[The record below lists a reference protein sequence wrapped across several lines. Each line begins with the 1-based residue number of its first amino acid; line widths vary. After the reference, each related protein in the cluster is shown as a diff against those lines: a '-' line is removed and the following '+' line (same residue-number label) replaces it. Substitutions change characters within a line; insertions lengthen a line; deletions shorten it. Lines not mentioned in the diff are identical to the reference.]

1 MQRRVLAFA
10 MALSGVITA
19 VAETP
24 VVTVVPAE
32 PLTFIEPAEALGRV
46 WVRPGDQVTE
56 SGIHVLV
63 RYAESFPASEHATF
77 ECEIECKENEQDS
90 IVGFK
95 LLAPDG
101 SILESGSSDLDLV
114 VGVNRCDFVW
124 DPAILKDGEY
134 IARIYVSHPLRGE
147 PSYRDLRLIK
157 IGEGTLHREMEAA
170 RESLAHLT
178 EHITPLL
185 NAGVSVLGAR
195 FSLATEYMRVAEE
208 FAVHGDWPSAVTV
221 ARYVT
226 KTTTSIR
233 AFLAFAPESAELLA
247 PLPQPDMSAITIRNG
262 TFYAGDQPVFLF
274 GWNQRVN
281 DATEFATPHRFGL
294 NASVVT
300 ALPQPQT
307 TPDTLRQ
314 RFDALFASAREQNV
328 AVTVVAPIAAAAP
341 WTPPSLPET
350 MDALQPVEFLAAHQ
364 AESRAAMESYI
375 RSLMPVLKDRP
386 ALLSVALA
394 DKPGFRMEGSEVL
407 AAFSDYVKQ
416 MYPDRLA
423 VNRAWQTRFSDFSE
437 IEVWWT
443 NDRPSYQ
450 YDWQSFQQQT
460 AARFFGNLTG
470 LVRGFLPSIP
480 IQIRYADNVFAL
492 GQTRLGVDHET
503 LSALTQISGCAV
515 ATGLRNGEY
524 ALDYP
529 RSAVMYAF
537 LRSIAPDQ
545 PIYNTE
551 QGLWS
556 DADPYAEYSYEYV
569 HAVMWDGAIEGQ
581 DGSAL
586 ADGLTTDLT
595 DIEHEIYG
603 HPASFEGY
611 VTASVN
617 INRLAP
623 IVAAFQSAPEE
634 VSILLSMPSLVINDG
649 DPYLQSLLYAFE
661 GVSQSGRKT
670 GFITEEQIRA
680 GKLSQ
685 VKILVIPNM
694 SAISDAAFDAVNDYI
709 LNHGIVV
716 RAGTT
721 LPYNAWGHS
730 RTDIVSRSL
739 ETVHLQ
745 ESAQATQFYHAMDA
759 VDSRIGVAQVPHIIN
774 NFYYPFEGI
783 KSRFLIIDGV
793 PYLYMLS
800 LRHEAETVYVTG
812 GYHRGR
818 DLIDARDVEFPMTL
832 QPLDPM
838 LIQLEIPDSGLPGPD
853 AVAAAPTGVPTITVS
868 PVVPEVLDE
877 APPASQP
884 PARKSIRRGR

>member
-1 MQRRVLAFA
+1 
-10 MALSGVITA
+10 
-19 VAETP
+19 
-24 VVTVVPAE
+24 
-32 PLTFIEPAEALGRV
+32 
-46 WVRPGDQVTE
+46 
-56 SGIHVLV
+56 
-63 RYAESFPASEHATF
+63 
-77 ECEIECKENEQDS
+77 
-90 IVGFK
+90 
-95 LLAPDG
+95 
-101 SILESGSSDLDLV
+101 
-114 VGVNRCDFVW
+114 
-124 DPAILKDGEY
+124 
-134 IARIYVSHPLRGE
+134 
-147 PSYRDLRLIK
+147 
-157 IGEGTLHREMEAA
+157 
-170 RESLAHLT
+170 
-178 EHITPLL
+178 
-185 NAGVSVLGAR
+185 
-195 FSLATEYMRVAEE
+195 
-208 FAVHGDWPSAVTV
+208 
-221 ARYVT
+221 
-226 KTTTSIR
+226 
-233 AFLAFAPESAELLA
+233 
-247 PLPQPDMSAITIRNG
+247 
-262 TFYAGDQPVFLF
+262 
-274 GWNQRVN
+274 
-281 DATEFATPHRFGL
+281 
-294 NASVVT
+294 
-300 ALPQPQT
+300 
-307 TPDTLRQ
+307 
-314 RFDALFASAREQNV
+314 
-328 AVTVVAPIAAAAP
+328 
-341 WTPPSLPET
+341 
-350 MDALQPVEFLAAHQ
+350 
-364 AESRAAMESYI
+364 
-375 RSLMPVLKDRP
+375 
-386 ALLSVALA
+386 
-394 DKPGFRMEGSEVL
+394 
-407 AAFSDYVKQ
+407 
-416 MYPDRLA
+416 
-423 VNRAWQTRFSDFSE
+423 
-437 IEVWWT
+437 
-443 NDRPSYQ
+443 
-450 YDWQSFQQQT
+450 
-460 AARFFGNLTG
+460 
-470 LVRGFLPSIP
+470 
-480 IQIRYADNVFAL
+480 
-492 GQTRLGVDHET
+492 
-503 LSALTQISGCAV
+503 
-515 ATGLRNGEY
+515 
-524 ALDYP
+524 
-529 RSAVMYAF
+529 
-537 LRSIAPDQ
+537 
-545 PIYNTE
+545 
-551 QGLWS
+551 
-556 DADPYAEYSYEYV
+556 
-569 HAVMWDGAIEGQ
+569 MWDGAIEGQ